1 MTTVVHLRVRSKE
14 LPPSAKLPL
23 QTPRLPP
30 TTAPHT
36 PTASAEGAAAA
47 AAAASS
53 GLVVDLLG
61 ERLGL
66 GSFGAR
72 FVGNATAR
80 GGTDVAAG
88 EPGAADAEWK
98 VEMTCHIRIGPPD
111 HYE

>member
-1 MTTVVHLRVRSKE
+1 MTRSYTFVRSKE
-14 LPPSAKLPL
+14 LPPGAKLPL
-23 QTPRLPP
+23 QTPLLPP
-30 TTAPHT
+30 TTATHT

-47 AAAASS
+47 AASSS

-98 VEMTCHIRIGPPD
+98 VEMTWHIRIGPPD